1 MQRITST
8 EFQRQFGAAL
18 AAAKRGPVTVT
29 TQGREDVVVLDA
41 AEYTR
46 LKRLDTPQHL
56 YAGELPDDIA
66 AAIAAAPV
74 CGLNLTDA
82 LTR

>member
-29 TQGREDVVVLDA
+29 TQGREDVVALVHPPQA
-41 AEYTR
+41 A
-46 LKRLDTPQHL
+46 
-56 YAGELPDDIA
+56 
-66 AAIAAAPV
+66 
-74 CGLNLTDA
+74 
-82 LTR
+82 